1 MNRIKE
7 LRSKLGLTLEE
18 FGSRIGKMPTTIFRW
33 EKEQHR
39 IKMEDAKLIAD
50 AFGVSITWLMGYE
63 APPPQ
68 ILSTEEVSL
77 LAMFS
82 MLTQPEQAEVIRY
95 ISNIIRGRQK

>member
-7 LRSKLGLTLEE
+7 LRERLSLSIEE
-18 FGSRIGKMPTTIFRW
+18 FARQCNKSKASIYRW
-33 EKEQHR
+33 ETEQR
-39 IKMEDAKLIAD
+39 KIKVDDAKDIAN
-50 AFGVSITWLMGYE
+50 AFNVSLTWLMGYE

-68 ILSTEEVSL
+68 ILTTEEVSL